1 MTFVISGLSVS
12 NGVAIGKALTISSAS
27 LEVNHRFIQ
36 EGEEEQELQKL
47 YKAFEVAKKELE
59 DLKKSLPEDAPE
71 EMGAFLDVHKLI
83 LDDPELQK
91 KPVELIKKRKFNAAW
106 ALTTELDDLLADFE
120 NIEDP
125 YLKERGADFR
135 QVIERVLVALQ
146 GSNIQQEK
154 HLQQKLDREN
164 SEVIIVAQDI
174 APHDMLRFKELNFC
188 AFVTDLG
195 GKNSHTAIVARSLD
209 IPAAVGLKNASELIE
224 QDDWLI
230 VDGDRG
236 IVIVD
241 PPQIILDEYRHR
253 QAELRLAK
261 NKLQLLKH
269 TPTKTLD
276 GKKIVLMANIE
287 MPEDADDA
295 LAKGALGIGLFRS
308 EFLFMNRQHGIPE
321 EEEQYKAYAQTVIAM
336 HGMPVNI
343 RTIDIGADKNLDTEV
358 ETITSDISPLGLRG
372 IRWSLSEPD
381 IFLEQRRAIL
391 RASAHG
397 KAQILIPMLAQAK
410 EITQT
415 FELIAKAKKQLD
427 DRGIAYN
434 PEIKVGAMIELPAA
448 VFILPLFLKHFDFL
462 SIGTNDLIQYTLGID
477 RSDSSVA
484 NLYDP
489 LHPAI
494 LSMIYKVIH
503 DCQAVGK
510 SVSICGEMAGDAK
523 LTRLLVAMGLTDF
536 SMHASQLLT
545 VKRELLRSDMGKLH
559 NALNK
564 ILTTYDPE
572 YQAQLVDELS
582 LI

>member
-12 NGVAIGKALTISSAS
+12 NGVAIGRALTISSAS
-27 LEVNHRFIQ
+27 LEVNHRLIQ
-36 EGEEEQELQKL
+36 EGEEEQELRRL
-47 YKAFEVAKKELE
+47 FDAFEIAKKELS
-59 DLKKSLPEDAPE
+59 DLKESLPEDAPE
-71 EMGAFLDVHKLI
+71 EMGAFLDVHQLI

-91 KPVELIKKRKFNAAW
+91 KPIELIKKRRFNAAW
-106 ALTTELDDLLADFE
+106 ALTTELDDLLDNFE
-120 NIEDP
+120 TIEDP

-146 GSNIQQEK
+146 GTNKKEETTT
-154 HLQQKLDREN
+154 HQKLDRES

-209 IPAAVGLKNASELIE
+209 IPAAVGVKNASLLID

-241 PPQIILDEYRHR
+241 PSQIILDEYRHR

-269 TPTKTLD
+269 TPTQTLD

-287 MPEDADDA
+287 MPEDANDA
-295 LAKGALGIGLFRS
+295 LTKGALGIGLFRS
-308 EFLFMNRQHGIPE
+308 EFLFMNRLHGIPG

-343 RTIDIGADKNLDTEV
+343 RTIDIGADKNLDTDV

-381 IFLEQRRAIL
+381 IFLEQLRAIL

-397 KAQILIPMLAQAK
+397 KAQILIPMLAQVK
-410 EITQT
+410 EIEQT
-415 FELIAKAKKQLD
+415 IELNEQAKKQLD
-427 DRGIAYN
+427 ERGIAYN
-434 PEIKVGAMIELPAA
+434 PQIRIGAMIELPAA
-448 VFILPLFLKHFDFL
+448 VFILPVFLKYFDFL

-477 RSDSSVA
+477 RADSSVA
-484 NLYDP
+484 HLYDP
-489 LHPAI
+489 MHPAV

-503 DCQAVGK
+503 DCQEVGK
-510 SVSICGEMAGDAK
+510 SVSICGEMAGDSK
-523 LTRLLVAMGLTDF
+523 LTRLLIAMGLTDF

-545 VKRELLRSDMGKLH
+545 VKRELLKSDMCKLQQV
-559 NALNK
+559 LNK
-564 ILTTYDPE
+564 ILTTYEPQV
-572 YQAQLVDELS
+572 QAKLIAELS
-582 LI
+582 KV

>member
-12 NGVAIGKALTISSAS
+12 NGVAIGRALTISSAS
-27 LEVNHRFIQ
+27 LEVNHRLIQ
-36 EGEEEQELQKL
+36 AGEEEQELKRL
-47 YKAFEVAKKELE
+47 FDAFEIAKKELS

-71 EMGAFLDVHKLI
+71 EMEAFLEVHQLI

-91 KPVELIKKRKFNAAW
+91 KPIELIKKRRFNAAW
-106 ALTTELDDLLADFE
+106 ALTTELDDLLDNFE
-120 NIEDP
+120 TIEDP

-146 GSNIQQEK
+146 GTNKKEEITS
-154 HLQQKLDREN
+154 HQKLDREN

-209 IPAAVGLKNASELIE
+209 IPAAVGVKNASLLID

-241 PPQIILDEYRHR
+241 PPQIVLDEYRHR

-276 GKKIVLMANIE
+276 GQKIVLMANIE
-287 MPEDADDA
+287 MPEDANDA
-295 LAKGALGIGLFRS
+295 LTKGALGIGLFRS
-308 EFLFMNRQHGIPE
+308 EFLFMNRLHGIPD
-321 EEEQYKAYAQTVIAM
+321 EEEQYKAYSQTVIAM

-381 IFLEQRRAIL
+381 IFLEQLRAIL

-397 KAQILIPMLAQAK
+397 KAQILIPMLAQVN
-410 EITQT
+410 EIEQT
-415 FELIAKAKKQLD
+415 FELIEKAKKQLD
-427 DRGIAYN
+427 ERGVAYN
-434 PEIKVGAMIELPAA
+434 PQIRIGAMIELPAA
-448 VFILPLFLKHFDFL
+448 VFILPVFLKYFDFL

-477 RSDSSVA
+477 RADSSVA
-484 NLYDP
+484 HLYDP
-489 LHPAI
+489 MHPAI

-503 DCQAVGK
+503 DCQEVGK
-510 SVSICGEMAGDAK
+510 SVSICGEMAGDPK
-523 LTRLLVAMGLTDF
+523 LTRLLIAMGLTDF

-545 VKRELLRSDMGKLH
+545 VKRELLKSDMGKLKQ
-559 NALNK
+559 ALNK
-564 ILTTYDPE
+564 IITTYEPQV
-572 YQAQLVDELS
+572 QAKLIAELS
-582 LI
+582 KV

>member
-1 MTFVISGLSVS
+1 MCI
-12 NGVAIGKALTISSAS
+12 
-27 LEVNHRFIQ
+27 R
-36 EGEEEQELQKL
+36 
-47 YKAFEVAKKELE
+47 
-59 DLKKSLPEDAPE
+59 D
-71 EMGAFLDVHKLI
+71 
-83 LDDPELQK
+83 
-91 KPVELIKKRKFNAAW
+91 RFNAAW

-146 GSNIQQEK
+146 GTNIQQEK

-343 RTIDIGADKNLDTEV
+343 RTIDIGADKNLDTDV

-381 IFLEQRRAIL
+381 IFLEQLRAIL

-510 SVSICGEMAGDAK
+510 SVSICGEMAGDSK

-559 NALNK
+559 KALNQ

-572 YQAQLVDELS
+572 HQAQLVDELS

>member
-12 NGVAIGKALTISSAS
+12 SGIAIGRALTISSAS

-36 EGEEEQELQKL
+36 EGEEEQELKRL
-47 YKAFEVAKKELE
+47 FDAFRTAKDELTS
-59 DLKKSLPEDAPE
+59 LRKSLPDDAPE
-71 EMGAFLDVHKLI
+71 EMDAFLEVHQLI

-91 KPVELIKKRKFNAAW
+91 KSIERIKKRRFNAAW
-106 ALTTELDDLLADFE
+106 ALTTELDELLETFE
-120 NIEDP
+120 SVEDP

-135 QVIERVLVALQ
+135 QVIERILVALQ
-146 GSNIQQEK
+146 EPDVQNLSTHN
-154 HLQQKLDREN
+154 KLDRES
-164 SEVIIVAQDI
+164 SEFIIVAQDI

-209 IPAAVGLKNASELIE
+209 IPAAVGVRNASELIT

-236 IVIVD
+236 LVIVD
-241 PPQIILDEYRHR
+241 PSETILNEYRHR

-261 NKLQLLKH
+261 TKLQLLKH
-269 TPTKTLD
+269 TPTQTLD

-287 MPEDADDA
+287 MPEDAPDA

-308 EFLFMNRQHGIPE
+308 EFLFMNRHQGIPD
-321 EEEQYKAYAQTVIAM
+321 EEEQYKAYAQTVTSM

-358 ETITSDISPLGLRG
+358 ETISSDISPLGLRG

-381 IFLEQRRAIL
+381 IFLEQLRAIL

-397 KAQILIPMLAQAK
+397 KAQILIPMLAQVR
-410 EITQT
+410 EIEQT
-415 FELIAKAKKQLD
+415 FERIEQAKKQLD
-427 DRGIAYN
+427 ERGIAYN
-434 PEIKVGAMIELPAA
+434 PHIRIGAMIELPAA
-448 VFILPLFLKHFDFL
+448 VFILPVFLKYFDFL

-477 RSDSSVA
+477 RADSTVA
-484 NLYDP
+484 HLYDP

-494 LSMIYKVIH
+494 LSMMYKVIH
-503 DCQAVGK
+503 DSQVAGK
-510 SVSICGEMAGDAK
+510 AVSICGEMAGDPT
-523 LTRLLVAMGLTDF
+523 LTRLLLAMGLTDF
-536 SMHASQLLT
+536 SMHASQLLI
-545 VKRELLRSDMGKLH
+545 VKRELLKSNMTKLQQ
-559 NALNK
+559 ALSEILITHEPQLQLKLIQDLSK
-564 ILTTYDPE
+564 I
-572 YQAQLVDELS
+572 
-582 LI
+582 

>member
-12 NGVAIGKALTISSAS
+12 SGIAIGRALTISSAS

-36 EGEEEQELQKL
+36 EGEEEQELKRL
-47 YKAFEVAKKELE
+47 FDAFRTAKDELTS
-59 DLKKSLPEDAPE
+59 LRKSLPDDAPE
-71 EMGAFLDVHKLI
+71 EMDAFLEVHQLI

-91 KPVELIKKRKFNAAW
+91 KSIERIKKRRFNAAW
-106 ALTTELDDLLADFE
+106 ALTTELDELLETFE
-120 NIEDP
+120 SVEDP

-135 QVIERVLVALQ
+135 QVIERILVALQ
-146 GSNIQQEK
+146 EPDAQNLST
-154 HLQQKLDREN
+154 HHKLDRES
-164 SEVIIVAQDI
+164 SEFIIVAQDI

-209 IPAAVGLKNASELIE
+209 IPAAVGVRNASELIT

-236 IVIVD
+236 LVIVD
-241 PPQIILDEYRHR
+241 PSETILNEYRHR

-261 NKLQLLKH
+261 TKLQLLKH
-269 TPTKTLD
+269 TPTQTLD

-287 MPEDADDA
+287 MPEDAPDA

-308 EFLFMNRQHGIPE
+308 EFLFMNRHQGIPD
-321 EEEQYKAYAQTVIAM
+321 EEEQYKAYAQTVTSM

-358 ETITSDISPLGLRG
+358 ETISSDISPLGLRG

-381 IFLEQRRAIL
+381 IFLEQLRAIL

-397 KAQILIPMLAQAK
+397 KAQILIPMLAQVR
-410 EITQT
+410 EIEQT
-415 FELIAKAKKQLD
+415 FERIEQAKKQLD
-427 DRGIAYN
+427 ERGIAYN
-434 PEIKVGAMIELPAA
+434 PHIRIGAMIELPAA
-448 VFILPLFLKHFDFL
+448 VFILPVFLKYFDFL

-477 RSDSSVA
+477 RADSTVA
-484 NLYDP
+484 HLYDP

-494 LSMIYKVIH
+494 LSMMYKVIH
-503 DCQAVGK
+503 DSQVAGK
-510 SVSICGEMAGDAK
+510 AVSICGEMAGDPT
-523 LTRLLVAMGLTDF
+523 LTRLLLAMGLTDF
-536 SMHASQLLT
+536 SMHASQLLI
-545 VKRELLRSDMGKLH
+545 VKRELLKSNMTKLQQ
-559 NALNK
+559 ALSEILITHEPQLQLKLIQDLSK
-564 ILTTYDPE
+564 I
-572 YQAQLVDELS
+572 
-582 LI
+582 

>member
-12 NGVAIGKALTISSAS
+12 NGVAIGRALTISSAS
-27 LEVNHRFIQ
+27 LEVDHRLIQ
-36 EGEEEQELQKL
+36 EGEQEQELKRL
-47 YKAFEVAKKELE
+47 YDAFAVAKKELI
-59 DLKKSLPEDAPE
+59 DLKNSLPEDAPE
-71 EMGAFLDVHKLI
+71 ELGAFLEVHQLI

-91 KPVELIKKRKFNAAW
+91 KPIELIKKRRFNAAW
-106 ALTTELDDLLADFE
+106 ALTTELDDLLDTFE
-120 NIEDP
+120 NIDDP
-125 YLKERGADFR
+125 YLRERGADFR

-146 GSNIQQEK
+146 GSSSEDK
-154 HLQQKLDREN
+154 THLYKKLDRE
-164 SEVIIVAQDI
+164 SSDVIIVAQDI

-209 IPAAVGLKNASELIE
+209 IPAAVGVKNASELIE

-241 PPQIILDEYRHR
+241 PPQIILEEYRHR
-253 QAELRLAK
+253 QAEHRLAK

-276 GKKIVLMANIE
+276 GVKITLMANIE
-287 MPEDADDA
+287 MPEDAQDA

-308 EFLFMNRQHGIPE
+308 EFLFMNRLDGIPD
-321 EEEQYKAYAQTVIAM
+321 EEEQYQAYCQTVISM

-343 RTIDIGADKNLDTEV
+343 RTIDIGADKNLDTAV

-381 IFLEQRRAIL
+381 IFLAQLRAIL

-397 KAQILIPMLAQAK
+397 KAQILIPMLAQAR
-410 EITQT
+410 EIEQT
-415 FELIAKAKKQLD
+415 FELITRAKKQLD

-434 PEIKVGAMIELPAA
+434 PQIRVGAMIELPAA
-448 VFILPLFLKHFDFL
+448 VFILPVFLIHFDFL

-477 RSDSSVA
+477 RADSSVA
-484 NLYDP
+484 HLYDP

-494 LSMIYKVIH
+494 LSMIYKVIY
-503 DCQAVGK
+503 DSQELGK
-510 SVSICGEMAGDAK
+510 PVSICGEMAGDSK
-523 LTRLLVAMGLTDF
+523 LTRLLIAMGLTDF

-545 VKRELLRSDMGKLH
+545 VKRELLKSDMGKLKQSLRQILITYEPQIQ
-559 NALNK
+559 AKLIADLSK
-564 ILTTYDPE
+564 I
-572 YQAQLVDELS
+572 
-582 LI
+582 

>member
-12 NGVAIGKALTISSAS
+12 NGVAIGRALTISSAS
-27 LEVNHRFIQ
+27 LEVNHRLIQ
-36 EGEEEQELQKL
+36 EGEEEQELRRL
-47 YKAFEVAKKELE
+47 FDAFEIAKKELS
-59 DLKKSLPEDAPE
+59 DLKESLPEDAPE
-71 EMGAFLDVHKLI
+71 EMGAFLDVHQLI

-91 KPVELIKKRKFNAAW
+91 KPIELIKKRRFNAAW
-106 ALTTELDDLLADFE
+106 ALTTELDDLLDNFE
-120 NIEDP
+120 TIEDP

-146 GSNIQQEK
+146 GTNKKEETTT
-154 HLQQKLDREN
+154 HQKLDREN

-209 IPAAVGLKNASELIE
+209 IPAAVGVKNASMLID

-241 PPQIILDEYRHR
+241 PPKIILDEYRHR

-287 MPEDADDA
+287 MPEDANDA
-295 LAKGALGIGLFRS
+295 LTKGALGIGLFRS
-308 EFLFMNRQHGIPE
+308 EFLFMNRLHGIPG

-343 RTIDIGADKNLDTEV
+343 RTIDIGADKNLDTDV

-381 IFLEQRRAIL
+381 IFLEQLRAIL

-397 KAQILIPMLAQAK
+397 KAQILIPMLAQVK
-410 EITQT
+410 EIEQT
-415 FELIAKAKKQLD
+415 FELIEQAKKQLD
-427 DRGIAYN
+427 ERGIAYN
-434 PEIKVGAMIELPAA
+434 PQIRIGAMIELPAA
-448 VFILPLFLKHFDFL
+448 VFILPVFLKYFDFL

-477 RSDSSVA
+477 RADSSVA
-484 NLYDP
+484 HLYDP
-489 LHPAI
+489 MHPAV

-503 DCQAVGK
+503 DCQEVGK
-510 SVSICGEMAGDAK
+510 SVSICGEMAGDSK
-523 LTRLLVAMGLTDF
+523 LTRLLIAMGLTDF

-545 VKRELLRSDMGKLH
+545 VKRELLKSDMCKLQQV
-559 NALNK
+559 LNK
-564 ILTTYDPE
+564 ILTTYEPQV
-572 YQAQLVDELS
+572 QAKLIAELS
-582 LI
+582 KV

>member
-1 MTFVISGLSVS
+1 M
-12 NGVAIGKALTISSAS
+12 
-27 LEVNHRFIQ
+27 
-36 EGEEEQELQKL
+36 
-47 YKAFEVAKKELE
+47 
-59 DLKKSLPEDAPE
+59 
-71 EMGAFLDVHKLI
+71 
-83 LDDPELQK
+83 
-91 KPVELIKKRKFNAAW
+91 
-106 ALTTELDDLLADFE
+106 
-120 NIEDP
+120 
-125 YLKERGADFR
+125 
-135 QVIERVLVALQ
+135 
-146 GSNIQQEK
+146 
-154 HLQQKLDREN
+154 
-164 SEVIIVAQDI
+164 
-174 APHDMLRFKELNFC
+174 
-188 AFVTDLG
+188 
-195 GKNSHTAIVARSLD
+195 
-209 IPAAVGLKNASELIE
+209 
-224 QDDWLI
+224 
-230 VDGDRG
+230 
-236 IVIVD
+236 
-241 PPQIILDEYRHR
+241 
-253 QAELRLAK
+253 RLAK

-343 RTIDIGADKNLDTEV
+343 RTIDIGADKNLDTDV

-381 IFLEQRRAIL
+381 IFLEQLRAIL

-510 SVSICGEMAGDAK
+510 SVSICGEMAGDSK

-559 NALNK
+559 KALNQ

-572 YQAQLVDELS
+572 HQAQLVDELS